1 MPFEGQPIHL
11 TPAHRTE
18 LEEIAGSHALAARFV
33 QRARIVL
40 LLADGTSARAASGQ
54 LDVSRPTIA
63 KWRQRFLDGGVD
75 ALTSYHPGRTPWKLT
90 GRVRARVLA
99 ATRRPPPD
107 GKRRWSC
114 RRLAAHLG
122 VSKDVVQRVWREADL
137 PPHGL
142 ARYMTSS
149 DPDFKTKTADIVG
162 LCLDP
167 RCQAA
172 VFRVGEKTA
181 IHAPNARER
190 VFPLSPARAE
200 GRTSEHSRDGALSL
214 HAALSTRSGSLRG
227 STARHT
233 SGDLVAFLGEVVAT
247 CEPHQQLHLILDKRS
262 AQRTKTLARF
272 LDQHPDVKLHLT
284 PTPSSWLKQLE
295 LWLSKVRP
303 DVPRS
308 GIRGSTAGLARQL
321 RRYIQACAKQ
331 AQPFRWKC
339 RKPARRLDDAKSRST
354 TAEPDDRDGMRR
366 RLPIRIDRLPVVET
380 RFGRLYQ
387 ADCLEV
393 LPAIETESVDV
404 VFADPPF
411 NLGKDYG
418 DLVSDQQST
427 REYLQWCR
435 RWLRECV
442 RTLSPG
448 GSFFVYHLPKWN
460 VGVASFLQE
469 FGLTFRHW
477 IAIEHAGRLP
487 IPGRLYPAHY
497 ALVYFSKGLP
507 RTFHRLRTP
516 IEQCRHCGGEI
527 KDYGGHR
534 RAMNADGVSLK
545 DIWTDIPP
553 VRHPTFKPAS
563 RHANSVST
571 KLLERVVEMSSEPGD
586 IVLDPF
592 GGSGTTYAVCEQ
604 RHRGWI
610 GVEIETVDA
619 IIERLNGAVKHHS
632 NTDLMDKRPE

>member
-214 HAALSTRSGSLRG
+214 HAALSTPERQSSRQYGSPHERG
-227 STARHT
+227 SGR
-233 SGDLVAFLGEVVAT
+233 V
-247 CEPHQQLHLILDKRS
+247 
-262 AQRTKTLARF
+262 
-272 LDQHPDVKLHLT
+272 
-284 PTPSSWLKQLE
+284 
-295 LWLSKVRP
+295 
-303 DVPRS
+303 
-308 GIRGSTAGLARQL
+308 
-321 RRYIQACAKQ
+321 
-331 AQPFRWKC
+331 
-339 RKPARRLDDAKSRST
+339 SR
-354 TAEPDDRDGMRR
+354 
-366 RLPIRIDRLPVVET
+366 
-380 RFGRLYQ
+380 
-387 ADCLEV
+387 
-393 LPAIETESVDV
+393 
-404 VFADPPF
+404 
-411 NLGKDYG
+411 
-418 DLVSDQQST
+418 
-427 REYLQWCR
+427 
-435 RWLRECV
+435 
-442 RTLSPG
+442 
-448 GSFFVYHLPKWN
+448 
-460 VGVASFLQE
+460 
-469 FGLTFRHW
+469 
-477 IAIEHAGRLP
+477 
-487 IPGRLYPAHY
+487 
-497 ALVYFSKGLP
+497 
-507 RTFHRLRTP
+507 
-516 IEQCRHCGGEI
+516 
-527 KDYGGHR
+527 
-534 RAMNADGVSLK
+534 
-545 DIWTDIPP
+545 
-553 VRHPTFKPAS
+553 
-563 RHANSVST
+563 
-571 KLLERVVEMSSEPGD
+571 
-586 IVLDPF
+586 
-592 GGSGTTYAVCEQ
+592 
-604 RHRGWI
+604 
-610 GVEIETVDA
+610 
-619 IIERLNGAVKHHS
+619 
-632 NTDLMDKRPE
+632 